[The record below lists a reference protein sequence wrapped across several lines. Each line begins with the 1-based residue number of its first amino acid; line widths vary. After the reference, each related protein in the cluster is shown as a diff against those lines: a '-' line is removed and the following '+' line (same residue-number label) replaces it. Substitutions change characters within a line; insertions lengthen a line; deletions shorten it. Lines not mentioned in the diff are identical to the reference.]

1 LITPAHIVL
10 FIAVGSLCGFLAG
23 FFGIGGGII
32 LVPMLALFF
41 RSTGVVEEIL
51 MQLTFGTSLAV
62 AFLASGSSTLQ
73 HHRQKS
79 LSWPAV
85 GIMALGSIIGAWTG
99 TNIAVRSSSLVLK
112 LVFTI
117 SLATAALG
125 MFFEKRMT
133 SKEIEPKFSLLWV
146 FSGFV
151 SGFIAPMAGIGGGII
166 LVPLMIYL
174 LHFPIKKV
182 VGTSS
187 GVIIFTSAISTIQ
200 YISLGRGN
208 ALLPEGCFG
217 FVCPSAV
224 IFLGISSM
232 TAAPFGAKFNQKI
245 KNSFFKKIFGI
256 LLLLISIKILF
267 TKF

>member
-1 LITPAHIVL
+1 M
-10 FIAVGSLCGFLAG
+10 AVGSLCGFLSG

-32 LVPMLALFF
+32 LVPMLTLFF
-41 RSTGVVEEIL
+41 RSTGVAEEIL
-51 MQLTFGTSLAV
+51 MQLTFGTSLSV
-62 AFLASGSSTLQ
+62 AFLASSSSTFK

-79 LSWPAV
+79 LLWPAV

-99 TNIAVRSSSLVLK
+99 ASIAVRSSSFALK

-117 SLATAALG
+117 SLAAAALG

-133 SKEIEPKFSLLWV
+133 SEEIEPKSSLLWI
-146 FSGFV
+146 FSGFA
-151 SGFIAPMAGIGGGII
+151 SGFIAPMAGIGGGVI

-187 GVIIFTSAISTIQ
+187 GVIIFTSAISIIR
-200 YISLGRGN
+200 YISLGWGIS
-208 ALLPEGCFG
+208 LLPEGCTG

-232 TAAPFGAKFNQKI
+232 ISAPFGAKFNQEI

-267 TKF
+267 TKS

>member
-1 LITPAHIVL
+1 
-10 FIAVGSLCGFLAG
+10 
-23 FFGIGGGII
+23 
-32 LVPMLALFF
+32 
-41 RSTGVVEEIL
+41 

-62 AFLASGSSTLQ
+62 AFLASCSSTLQ

-99 TNIAVRSSSLVLK
+99 ASLAVRSSSFVLK

-117 SLATAALG
+117 SLAAAALR
-125 MFFEKRMT
+125 MFFEKRT
-133 SKEIEPKFSLLWV
+133 VSEEIKPRPSLLWV
-146 FSGFV
+146 FSGFA

-174 LHFPIKKV
+174 LYFPIKKV

-200 YISLGRGN
+200 YVSLGREN
-208 ALLPEGCFG
+208 TLLPEGCIG
-217 FVCPSAV
+217 FICPSAV

-232 TAAPFGAKFNQKI
+232 ITAPFGAKFNRVI
-245 KNSFFKKIFGI
+245 KNSFFKKFFGI